1 MGVGGRLCPRGDQGS
16 GPAGQTLYFWGSRAP
31 LACSSSCRAKAVAPA
46 GGPCEP
52 LPGEEGFRTCTC
64 LAPEGA
70 TGPAPPTPLK
80 ELSGKRWV
88 GPQLCSAWG
97 RLETGRWPG
106 LAEGPPA
113 PSSSCLDPCGSPGSW
128 PTASLLPF
136 LMAVKGMA
144 PWGSPVPPHP
154 PWGLPFLTPRLPWEA
169 QGLFSPPYDVRGR
182 FRGLE
187 NSAPY

>member
-97 RLETGRWPG
+97 RLETGRWLG
-106 LAEGPPA
+106 LAEGPHVSACPQ
-113 PSSSCLDPCGSPGSW
+113 L
-128 PTASLLPF
+128 LLPQP
-136 LMAVKGMA
+136 L
-144 PWGSPVPPHP
+144 
-154 PWGLPFLTPRLPWEA
+154 RLPGVLA
-169 QGLFSPPYDVRGR
+169 DRQPAAVSDGS
-182 FRGLE
+182 
-187 NSAPY
+187 